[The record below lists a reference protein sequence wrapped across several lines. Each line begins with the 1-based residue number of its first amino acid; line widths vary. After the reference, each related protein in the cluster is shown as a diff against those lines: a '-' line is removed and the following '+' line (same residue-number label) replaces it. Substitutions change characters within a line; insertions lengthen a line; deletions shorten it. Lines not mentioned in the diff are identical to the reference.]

1 MHAKVLLHFTLN
13 IVHFLCLLVYVC
25 TLLLNYLSKTF
36 YSQDLIMETHNDH
49 NDFQTSIFTI
59 LWNIV
64 RGIFYVFTSIA
75 TCVFFLQDRNTIV
88 FPSLSLFLD
97 NFVIYLCYVH
107 ESQVLRNVEQKTQ
120 TIFLRGKNTSYIHN
134 GRYEITDS

>member
-1 MHAKVLLHFTLN
+1 
-13 IVHFLCLLVYVC
+13 
-25 TLLLNYLSKTF
+25 
-36 YSQDLIMETHNDH
+36 MEMH
-49 NDFQTSIFTI
+49 NDFQTSIFTV

-107 ESQVLRNVEQKTQ
+107 ESQVLRNVEYRKLKQ
-120 TIFLRGKNTSYIHN
+120 FSYGEKIHHIYTTAAM
-134 GRYEITDS
+134 R

>member
-25 TLLLNYLSKTF
+25 TLLLNYLSKTC

-49 NDFQTSIFTI
+49 NDFQTSIFTV

-88 FPSLSLFLD
+88 FPSLSLFFD

-107 ESQVLRNVEQKTQ
+107 ESQVLRNFEQKTQ
-120 TIFLRGKNTSYIHN
+120 TIFLWGKNTSYIHN

>member
-36 YSQDLIMETHNDH
+36 YSQDLIMVMH
-49 NDFQTSIFTI
+49 NDFQTSIFTV

-64 RGIFYVFTSIA
+64 RRIFYVFTSIA

-88 FPSLSLFLD
+88 FPSLSLFFD

-107 ESQVLRNVEQKTQ
+107 ESQVLRNFEQKTQ
-120 TIFLRGKNTSYIHN
+120 TMFLWGKNTSYIHN

>member
-36 YSQDLIMETHNDH
+36 YSQDLIIIEMH
-49 NDFQTSIFTI
+49 NDFQTSIFTV

-88 FPSLSLFLD
+88 FPSLSLFFD

-120 TIFLRGKNTSYIHN
+120 AIFLWGKNTSYIHN